1 MMSPFLTAFA
11 TADGFGKLIFLGL
24 FVLSIISW
32 VILVHK
38 FLLLRKIEAG
48 STEFASFIKQQ
59 KEHLF
64 RLKEHHM
71 PKTDVQHPFT
81 TIYFSLKQKTQ
92 DFLAKNQYFKTSS
105 DKDPV
110 YLSKTDVEAVQTDVN
125 ASISRE
131 GKMLEK
137 NLFML
142 STIVTLAPFL
152 GLLGTVW
159 GILVAFNELQGGA
172 SLGSSTALLGG
183 LSTALTTTVLGLLIA
198 IPALIGYNY
207 LKNAIRSYE
216 KEMEDFGGYL
226 TAQVELQYR
235 QVDLK

>member
-11 TADGFGKLIFLGL
+11 TADSFGKLIFLGL
-24 FVLSIISW
+24 LTLSILSW

-48 STEFASFIKQQ
+48 SIQFAGFIKGQ
-59 KEHLF
+59 KENLF
-64 RLKEHHM
+64 HLKEHHM
-71 PKTDVQHPFT
+71 PKADIPHPFMS
-81 TIYFSLKQKTQ
+81 IYFSLKQKTQ
-92 DFLAKNQYFKTSS
+92 DFLAKNQYFQKGSEAH
-105 DKDPV
+105 V
-110 YLSKTDVEAVQTDVN
+110 YLSKTDVSAVQNDVN
-125 ASISRE
+125 ASIA
-131 GKMLEK
+131 KNCKALEK
-137 NLFML
+137 NLFVL

-207 LKNAIRSYE
+207 LKNSIKHYA
-216 KEMEDFGGYL
+216 KEMEDFGSYL
-226 TAQVELQYR
+226 TSQVELQYR
-235 QVDLK
+235 QVDLR

>member
-1 MMSPFLTAFA
+1 
-11 TADGFGKLIFLGL
+11 
-24 FVLSIISW
+24 
-32 VILVHK
+32 
-38 FLLLRKIEAG
+38 
-48 STEFASFIKQQ
+48 
-59 KEHLF
+59 
-64 RLKEHHM
+64 
-71 PKTDVQHPFT
+71 
-81 TIYFSLKQKTQ
+81 
-92 DFLAKNQYFKTSS
+92 
-105 DKDPV
+105 
-110 YLSKTDVEAVQTDVN
+110 
-125 ASISRE
+125 
-131 GKMLEK
+131 
-137 NLFML
+137 ML